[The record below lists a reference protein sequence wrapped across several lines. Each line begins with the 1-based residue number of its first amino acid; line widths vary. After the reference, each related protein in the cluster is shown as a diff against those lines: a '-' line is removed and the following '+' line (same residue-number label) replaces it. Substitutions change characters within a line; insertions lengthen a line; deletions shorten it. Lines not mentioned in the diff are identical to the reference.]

1 MICLWTEYSFE
12 YRNASILHEKKCA
25 KKEEA
30 DRSYLEYTLG
40 TKIFFPKFFILDLSF
55 YIFVKVYVV
64 KKISKLNS
72 LEVHKSARMPKI
84 SVKVSLHMG

>member
-1 MICLWTEYSFE
+1 MKSAIYHKL
-12 YRNASILHEKKCA
+12 
-25 KKEEA
+25 
-30 DRSYLEYTLG
+30 LG
-40 TKIFFPKFFILDLSF
+40 TKIFFPKFFILDLDF

-84 SVKVSLHMG
+84 SVKVSLHKG

>member
-30 DRSYLEYTLG
+30 DRSYLEYTLA
-40 TKIFFPKFFILDLSF
+40 TP
-55 YIFVKVYVV
+55 
-64 KKISKLNS
+64 SKWENS
-72 LEVHKSARMPKI
+72 NFLKMFKW
-84 SVKVSLHMG
+84 